1 MLVLSRTLLSQRA
14 RRFRELALSF
24 RMVLSLL
31 KLLSKETIFDSIAT
45 TSDTKST
52 ESDES
57 KGVALRPLFLRL
69 NDATPQTMY
78 EHDAI
83 TVETSS
89 GITLACAERGDPNA
103 PAVILLHGYSD
114 SWRSLAPLLTELAP
128 ERRTIA
134 VTLRGHGDSDKSDI
148 RYRIRDFAADL
159 PDVLDHYG
167 IARAAVVGHSMGT
180 MVAARLALSHPERID
195 ALVLIGALATLKG
208 NEAEEPLREAV
219 EALTDPVDPGFV
231 REFQQGTLARPVPPE
246 FMDTIVAESLKMPTR
261 VWRSALHAMLDEDL
275 GPELHHIAAAHAAA
289 LGRPDELCDRDSQD
303 RLATSIPRAQLSV
316 LPGAGHAPHWED
328 PPGIAGN
335 VVAFLNATQAET

>member
-1 MLVLSRTLLSQRA
+1 MH
-14 RRFRELALSF
+14 
-24 RMVLSLL
+24 
-31 KLLSKETIFDSIAT
+31 
-45 TSDTKST
+45 
-52 ESDES
+52 
-57 KGVALRPLFLRL
+57 
-69 NDATPQTMY
+69 

-83 TVETSS
+83 AVETSS
-89 GITLACAERGDPNA
+89 GITLACAELGDPNA

-167 IARAAVVGHSMGT
+167 ITSAAIVGHSMGT
-180 MVAARLALSHPERID
+180 MVATRLALSHPERVD

-208 NEAEEPLREAV
+208 NAAEEPLREAV
-219 EALTDPVDPGFV
+219 EALTDPVDTGFV

-246 FMDTIVAESLKMPTR
+246 FMNSVVAESLKMPTR
-261 VWRSALHAMLDEDL
+261 VWRAALHAMLDEDL
-275 GPELHHIAAAHAAA
+275 GPELHRIAAPT
-289 LGRPDELCDRDSQD
+289 LLLWGDRDELCDRDSQE
-303 RLATSIPRAQLSV
+303 RLATSIPRARLSV

-328 PPGIAGN
+328 PRGIAGD
-335 VVAFLNATQAET
+335 VVSFLNSARAKT